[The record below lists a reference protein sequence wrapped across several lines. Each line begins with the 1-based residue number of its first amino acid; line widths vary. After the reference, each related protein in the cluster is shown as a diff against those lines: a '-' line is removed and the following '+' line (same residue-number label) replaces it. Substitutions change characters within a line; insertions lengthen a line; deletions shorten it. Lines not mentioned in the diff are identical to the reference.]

1 MVSNWFWFYDTQ
13 LKTALYQKRKAV
25 FDHISKHRERV
36 ANTTHTGVFLPKSS
50 RCLEMFCETLSC
62 VFDISFLKLMNNS
75 SSLNRGNHDRDGVWI
90 CDLDFFLH
98 LLLNVS
104 FD

>member
-1 MVSNWFWFYDTQ
+1 
-13 LKTALYQKRKAV
+13 
-25 FDHISKHRERV
+25 
-36 ANTTHTGVFLPKSS
+36 
-50 RCLEMFCETLSC
+50 MFCETLSC
-62 VFDISFLKLMNNS
+62 VFDISFLKLNNL

-90 CDLDFFLH
+90 CDLDFFLR